1 MSAAVWS
8 ERQSLPRATFRVAG
22 LSCVVFAA
30 IVCLRLA
37 LQYAAVGALYLE
49 DDAFYYTVI
58 AHHIAQS
65 GVSTFDGQTLTNG
78 YHPLWLGLLV
88 AQDLTVGGSIYVTI
102 AIEIVLATA
111 GVWFFVASFRSRSL
125 LLAIVFALAMAIV
138 LRPMIAKGMEVSLL
152 VFALG
157 LFTRIAVEA
166 WEGRGNAVALGL
178 AAALCIGAR
187 IDSAVFVLPAL
198 LLVSRG
204 LRFAVLAVVPL
215 AIAGFIFAVAN
226 LWIFGMPFP
235 VSGAIKSLGGAQ
247 INVRFLDQLF
257 GGSQQG
263 GALRALGAFA
273 NSPFG
278 RCIVL
283 AIPCAVA
290 LPFTRRGDKARPLLA
305 AYLFGLALFFVK
317 LAFFS
322 SWQIWPWYAFPAVI
336 GLVAVFHAA
345 DDALVRK
352 PVRLDARVEFAVALA
367 LIAGAAFQ
375 ARGGA
380 SIVGPNFEL
389 LNREAAARFAPVF
402 KGERVAMGDRAG
414 SFAGYYGG
422 PVTQLEGLVND
433 RAWLDAVQN
442 HRDIKALLCARGVR
456 YVLAYQ
462 KDLGDYAN
470 VSVPAMRPALTTFDG
485 PRLAFSRADEVGR
498 VVDLAKYDNRSTGD
512 EGDNY
517 LYAWRLTGCPAT

>member
-1 MSAAVWS
+1 MSAAVWG
-8 ERQSLPRATFRVAG
+8 ERQSLPRATTWVAG
-22 LSCVVFAA
+22 FSCAVFATL
-30 IVCLRLA
+30 VCLRLA
-37 LQYAAVGALYLE
+37 LQYAAAGALYLE

-88 AQDLTVGGSIYVTI
+88 LQDLTVGGSIYVTI

-111 GVWFFVASFRSRSL
+111 GVWFFLAAFRSRSL
-125 LLAIVFALAMAIV
+125 LLYIAFALAMAVIA
-138 LRPMIAKGMEVSLL
+138 RPMIAKGMEVSLL

-157 LFTRIAVEA
+157 LFTKIAVEA
-166 WEGRGNAVALGL
+166 WEGRGNALALGF

-187 IDSAVFVLPAL
+187 IDSAVFVLPVL

-204 LRFAVLAVVPL
+204 VRFAALAIVPL
-215 AIAGFIFAVAN
+215 ALAGLVFAAAN
-226 LWIFGMPFP
+226 LWIFSMPFP
-235 VSGAIKSLGGAQ
+235 ISGAIKSLGGAQ
-247 INVRFLDQLF
+247 INWRFLVQLRGAPDQGLLREL
-257 GGSQQG
+257 GG
-263 GALRALGAFA
+263 FA
-273 NSPFG
+273 NSAFG

-283 AIPCAVA
+283 GFLCAAA
-290 LPFTRRGDKARPLLA
+290 LPFARRGDKSFPLLVA
-305 AYLFGLALFFVK
+305 FIAGLALFFVK

-322 SWQIWPWYAFPAVI
+322 SWQIWPWYAFPAAI
-336 GLVAVFHAA
+336 GLVALFQVA
-345 DDALVRK
+345 DDALVRR
-352 PVRLDARVEFAVALA
+352 PVRVDARIELVVALA

-375 ARGGA
+375 LRAGA

-389 LNREAAARFAPVF
+389 LNREAAAQFAPVF

-414 SFAGYYGG
+414 SFAAFNAG

-433 RAWLDAVQN
+433 RVWLDAMQN
-442 HRDIKALLCARGVR
+442 HRDIKPLLCERGVR

-462 KDLGDYAN
+462 KDLGAYAT
-470 VSVPAMRPALTTFDG
+470 VTVPAMRPSLTSFDS
-485 PRLAFSRADEVGR
+485 PSLTFSRADEVGR
-498 VVDLAKYDNRSTGD
+498 VVDLAKYDNRPTGD

-517 LYAWRLTGCPAT
+517 LYAWKLTGCPVK